1 MSTEKQ
7 EQQTCNVCKATPCE
21 CELYKGMP
29 DLDPLMVHRI
39 LQANKIAEAEDGI
52 RTQKTTT

>member
-1 MSTEKQ
+1 MSTEQKNK
-7 EQQTCNVCKATPCE
+7 CDVCKQDSCE

-29 DLDPLMVHRI
+29 ELDPLMVHRI